1 MHQNISVNDNFVS
14 MLNLTARQI
23 GEIVQGTL
31 YGDNEGQIIRR
42 ISFDTRQI
50 FHAHEVMFIA
60 LSGEHRDGHNYIK
73 KAWDAGVRCFL
84 VSRAIDFESFKDSVF
99 ILAGDTL
106 SGLQAIA
113 AYHRSQFDIPVIGI
127 TGSNGKTIV
136 KEWLYQML
144 SSEINIAKSPKSYN
158 SQLGVPMSVITM
170 RPENQLAI
178 FEAGISKKGEM
189 DRLEP
194 IIRPTIGIL
203 TYMGAAHSE
212 GFESKTA
219 KIEEKLKLFK
229 HAEYVIYQKK
239 ENTHEAFERVLSG
252 KPSFSWAVNGEADV
266 LFSIEKVKTRKSTI
280 TIKYN
285 VNEYKIRVPFT
296 DDIYLHNAF
305 TCITYLIYAGYA
317 MDRIEAMISKL
328 QPLPMRM
335 ELKTGI
341 FNSVLINDTYS
352 SDINSIALA
361 FAAARKEAG
370 KGRMAFVVSDFAYSD
385 NHTHDDYDVLTSLI
399 NEFRPALFIGVGE
412 KVRGIG
418 PQLDPDIRSLFFH
431 NTESLLQSLDIT
443 LLRDTTVLLKGARR
457 YGFEQIVDRLEQRAH
472 EAALEINLSALE
484 HNLNLYR
491 NKVLQPTKIMVM
503 IKASAYGSGSVE
515 VARVLQQ
522 QGIDYLAVAYIDEG
536 IDLRKAGI
544 NLPIMVMNSGMDFM
558 ERMVTYDL
566 EPEIYAPAQL
576 DALIQ
581 YLFYAD
587 EHLRCHIKLDT
598 GMNRL
603 GFTKEEIPD
612 LIEKLKENPNLEVV
626 SIFSHLAGSGESL
639 FDEYTHYQAVYFE
652 DMANTISEGLNIRP
666 MRHILNSSGIARF
679 PQYRYEMVRLGI
691 GLYGFDPSG
700 FVSDLHT
707 VMTLKARISRIKTI
721 AVGSTVGYDRR
732 WKAERESVIA
742 TISIGYAD
750 GLRRS
755 AGNGKWQVM
764 IHGEPATII
773 GSVCMDM
780 AMVDATHIEG
790 VREGDEVI
798 IFGPIN
804 RADSLAKV
812 YGTIPYEVFTGISSR
827 VKRTYILE

>member
-1 MHQNISVNDNFVS
+1 
-14 MLNLTARQI
+14 MLDLTARKI
-23 GEIVQGTL
+23 CEIVEGTL
-31 YGDNEGQIIRR
+31 YGLSERQLIRR

-60 LSGEHRDGHNYIK
+60 LPGEHRDGHNYIK

-84 VSRAIDFESFKDSVF
+84 VSRKVDFESFGDSVF
-99 ILAGDTL
+99 ILTENTL
-106 SGLQAIA
+106 LGLQAIA
-113 AYHRSQFDIPVIGI
+113 AYHRSLFKIPVIGI

-144 SSEINIAKSPKSYN
+144 SGEINIAKSPKSYN
-158 SQLGVPMSVITM
+158 SQLGVPMSVITL
-170 RPENQLAI
+170 RPENELAI
-178 FEAGISKKGEM
+178 FEAGISQKGEM
-189 DRLEP
+189 DRLEA
-194 IIRPTIGIL
+194 IIQPTIGIL

-229 HAEYVIYQKK
+229 HADFVIYQKK
-239 ENTHEAFERVLSG
+239 DNTHEAIQRVLPETR
-252 KPSFSWAVNGEADV
+252 KFSWGVNVDADV
-266 LFSIEKVKTRKSTI
+266 IFIIEKVKTRKTI
-280 TIKYN
+280 ASVKYLGN
-285 VNEYKIRVPFT
+285 IYKIKIPFT

-305 TCITYLIYAGYA
+305 TCITYLIHAGYS
-317 MDRIEAMISKL
+317 IELIESMIGKL

-370 KGRMAFVVSDFAYSD
+370 KGRMAFIVSDFAYSD
-385 NHTHDDYDVLTSLI
+385 NHTHDDYEVLVSLV

-412 KVRGIG
+412 KVRNIRIKM
-418 PQLDPDIRSLFFH
+418 DPEIRASFFH
-431 NTESLLQSLDIT
+431 NTESLLQGMDIT
-443 LLRDTTVLLKGARR
+443 QFRDTTVLLKGARR
-457 YGFEQIVDRLEQRAH
+457 FGFEQIVDRLEQRAH

-484 HNLNLYR
+484 HNLNRYR
-491 NKVLQPTKIMVM
+491 AKITYPVKLMVM

-536 IDLRKAGI
+536 IYLRKAGI
-544 NLPIMVMNSGMDFM
+544 SLPIMVMNSGMDFV
-558 ERMVTYDL
+558 ERMVEYDL

-576 DALIQ
+576 DVLIQ
-581 YLFYAD
+581 YLFSAD
-587 EHLRCHIKLDT
+587 ERLKCHIKLDT
-598 GMNRL
+598 GMHRL
-603 GFTKEEIPD
+603 GFTKDEIPF
-612 LIEKLKENPNLEVV
+612 LIEKLKGNSHLEVV
-626 SIFSHLAGSGESL
+626 SVFSHLAGSGESL
-639 FDEYTHYQAVYFE
+639 FDEYTHFQAAYFE
-652 DMANTISEGLNIRP
+652 EMVSSISRGLRTHP
-666 MRHILNSSGIARF
+666 LRHILNSSGIARF
-679 PQYRYEMVRLGI
+679 PQYMYEMVRLGI

-721 AVGSTVGYDRR
+721 PTGSTVGYDRR
-732 WKAERESVIA
+732 WKAEKDSIIA

-755 AGNGKWQVM
+755 AGNGRWKVL
-764 IHGEPATII
+764 IHGQPATII
-773 GSVCMDM
+773 GGVCMDM

-790 VREGDEVI
+790 VREGDEVV
-798 IFGPIN
+798 IFGPTN
-804 RADSLAKV
+804 RADELAKV
-812 YGTIPYEVFTGISSR
+812 YETIPYEVFTGISSR